1 MRGAD
6 AKAAAAAA
14 AAAAATA
21 AAATNFQKNKHLQK
35 TCTNM

>member
-6 AKAAAAAA
+6 AKAAAAA

-35 TCTNM
+35 TCTNT